1 MVITWTFFVTYSRL
15 TWWAVSVFKPLS
27 IAIIVAIGTVHR
39 LLKKAFSRRI
49 TESVNPYR
57 QLPET
62 ISKKRAGN
70 IPETF
75 SGFCNFGAW
84 LRGFSG
90 NYFQVNFMSTS
101 FMSTH
106 EKIFFPKTG
115 HDSEAF
121 PETFS
126 NIWKHLWNIFSWVST
141 LEIYLEIVSGK
152 SPGSRPNIA
161 KSGKSREKV
170 SGIFPGSRPKI
181 AKSGK
186 SREKVSG
193 ISPQSLPVFWK

>member
-90 NYFQVNFMSTS
+90 NYFQVNFMSAY
-101 FMSTH
+101 
-106 EKIFFPKTG
+106 P
-115 HDSEAF
+115 
-121 PETFS
+121 
-126 NIWKHLWNIFSWVST
+126 WKNIFSQKRVMT
-141 LEIYLEIVSGK
+141 QRLFRKLFPISGK
-152 SPGSRPNIA
+152 SFRKFSWIITRIN
-161 KSGKSREKV
+161 E
-170 SGIFPGSRPKI
+170 
-181 AKSGK
+181 
-186 SREKVSG
+186 
-193 ISPQSLPVFWK
+193 ISNFI